1 MSQIYAHVPIRY
13 IGMEL
18 YAVQKNYQLSHA
30 IQHKNVLTILYVHL
44 PIHQQIHQHRQHAN
58 ACILIIIILL
68 RRHAVSEKR
77 LEFIYLLSIEL
88 YKLSNKI

>member
-1 MSQIYAHVPIRY
+1 MSQIYAHVPIRF

-18 YAVQKNYQLSHA
+18 YAVQINYQLSHA

-44 PIHQQIHQHRQHAN
+44 PQIHQHRQHAN
-58 ACILIIIILL
+58 AYILIIIILL

-77 LEFIYLLSIEL
+77 L
-88 YKLSNKI
+88 